1 MYFPF
6 FKPQTGNKRFAAQ
19 PQTIYSEFPKIPEG
33 TFAEAAFGDL
43 HYSFAQ
49 PLAHCR
55 ALCQPR
61 IRSF

>member
-1 MYFPF
+1 MYGTSYD
-6 FKPQTGNKRFAAQ
+6 PQRKTEPETK
-19 PQTIYSEFPKIPEG
+19 SPKAP
-33 TFAEAAFGDL
+33 FAEAAFGDL